1 MQGDRPET
9 RYVTVGDIEVAYQ
22 VVGDGPI
29 DLVYHHGFCHLD
41 LQWEMRAEAAFNRR
55 LASFSRL
62 ILFDRRGTGASERL
76 ARDSYPTIDEWV
88 GDLVA
93 VFDKVGS
100 TKAAIFAEAEAGAMA
115 MKFAA
120 DHPDRV
126 SALVLSNTVARY
138 AWADDF
144 PTGKMPAAIDAEA
157 AYVAEV
163 WGTSSGFA
171 SQFPSL
177 AGDPAEMEALG
188 RLW

>member
-1 MQGDRPET
+1 MASTGLSDLNACHDGRMHGDRPET

-41 LQWEMRAEAAFNRR
+41 LQWELRAEAAFNRR

-76 ARDSYPTIDEWV
+76 ARDSYPTVQEWV

-93 VFDKVGS
+93 VLDNVGS
-100 TKAAIFAEAEAGAMA
+100 TTTAIFAEAEAGAMA
-115 MKFAA
+115 MTFAA

-126 SALVLSNTVARY
+126 SALVLSNTFARY
-138 AWADDF
+138 AWADDL
-144 PTGKMPAAIDAEA
+144 PTGMTPAGSTDCQRTVREGWQDA
-157 AYVAEV
+157 
-163 WGTSSGFA
+163 GR
-171 SQFPSL
+171 SQCPS
-177 AGDPAEMEALG
+177 
-188 RLW
+188 